1 MMAIIFYDAWCSR
14 PTLLMAV
21 ANGTRAQKPR
31 FLRAHGLAEVPNFRK
46 KRQSLRGP
54 GRLSA
59 HRKRPA
65 RL

>member
-1 MMAIIFYDAWCSR
+1 
-14 PTLLMAV
+14 MAV